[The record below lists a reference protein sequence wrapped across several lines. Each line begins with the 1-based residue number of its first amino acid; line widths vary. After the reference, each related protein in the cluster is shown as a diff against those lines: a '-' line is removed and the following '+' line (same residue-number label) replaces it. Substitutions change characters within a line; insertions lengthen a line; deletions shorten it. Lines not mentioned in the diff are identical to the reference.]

1 MSPSGPIRPRRI
13 PTVLVVEDDNAIRT
27 TIVEFLEFEGY
38 SVGSASNGREAIE
51 VVSQGTPRVI
61 LVDVRMPVMNG
72 IEFARTL
79 RDRNIT
85 IPLVVMTAAPEDRHW
100 AASIGA
106 VTFLAKPFDLVDL
119 GALLKSV
126 LAGKEL

>member
-1 MSPSGPIRPRRI
+1 
-13 PTVLVVEDDNAIRT
+13 VLVVEDDNAIRT

-72 IEFARTL
+72 VEFARTL

-100 AASIGA
+100 AASMGA